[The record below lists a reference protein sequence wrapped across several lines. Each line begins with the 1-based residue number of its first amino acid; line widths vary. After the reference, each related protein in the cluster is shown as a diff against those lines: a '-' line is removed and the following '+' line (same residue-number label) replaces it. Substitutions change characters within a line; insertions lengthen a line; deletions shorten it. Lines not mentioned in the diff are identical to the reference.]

1 MTTALRHAC
10 FDRLLENFASQ
21 EQAHAAMLN
30 VIDES
35 EHALRSGRMDEF
47 VESCR
52 RQQSCAL
59 GMQRLESERMKLV
72 DAWSESR
79 TGSGAETIDAIITEA
94 PEEIGDRMRESIAR
108 LRPLVHQTRL
118 RCAVIRN
125 AVGSLSKHMGGL
137 LQGVHGVLGRPG
149 TYGRLGTMA
158 RENQL
163 EFNVDLQS

>member
-1 MTTALRHAC
+1 MTTATRHDC
-10 FDRLLENFASQ
+10 FEHLLANFASQ
-21 EQAHAAMLN
+21 EQAHASMLEA
-30 VIDES
+30 IDES
-35 EHALRSGRMDEF
+35 EQSLRTGRMDEF
-47 VESCR
+47 VEACR
-52 RQQSCAL
+52 RQQACAL
-59 GMQRLESERMKLV
+59 GMQRLETERVALV
-72 DAWSESR
+72 EAC
-79 TGSGAETIDAIITEA
+79 TGSRNGVRTIEAVIAEA
-94 PEEIGDRMRESIAR
+94 PGEIGDRMRDAIDR

-125 AVGSLSKHMGGL
+125 AVGSLSKHMSGL